1 MCRVTIESTATWIQ
15 KQPSSGSDILSYCHD
30 WIGFDPQQAEALL
43 EKMKS
48 HRMTPNTY
56 TWNLVLN
63 AWVNQSSSRPQAEA
77 VMQAQ
82 SKTTTKEGADEE
94 KAFPKRNE

>member
-1 MCRVTIESTATWIQ
+1 
-15 KQPSSGSDILSYCHD
+15 
-30 WIGFDPQQAEALL
+30 
-43 EKMKS
+43 
-48 HRMTPNTY
+48 MTPNTY